1 MEIAQ
6 DGTKILVRE
15 MERKIERLFVL
26 TPTPNPATCDQVNLS
41 SPTGRDLCG
50 RKIDDVFSLT
60 LPEGGRVKC
69 EVLDVLRI

>member
-1 MEIAQ
+1 MEVAQ
-6 DGTKILVRE
+6 CGTKVLVRE
-15 MERKIERLFVL
+15 MRKRTERLFVL
-26 TPTPNPATCDQVNLS
+26 THNPDPETDGQVNLS

-60 LPEGGRVKC
+60 LPEGERVEC

>member
-6 DGTKILVRE
+6 CGTKVLVRE
-15 MERKIERLFVL
+15 MSKRTERLFVL
-26 TPTPNPATCDQVNLS
+26 THNPDPTTDSQVNLS

-60 LPEGGRVKC
+60 LPEGERVEC